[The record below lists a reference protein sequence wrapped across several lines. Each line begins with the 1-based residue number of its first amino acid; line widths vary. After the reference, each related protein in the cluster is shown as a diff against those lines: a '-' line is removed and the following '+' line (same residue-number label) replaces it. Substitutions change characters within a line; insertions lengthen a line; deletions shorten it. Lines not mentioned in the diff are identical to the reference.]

1 VFGLKE
7 APRLWYLAARKRCQ
21 EAGFEELHTAKSTF
35 VVRNSD
41 GTPAGMLVLHVDDGC
56 WAGEGPAF
64 AKAQKRLRGLLNMGK
79 EESGDFVALGRHVTQ
94 RSDGSIHLHQ
104 DEYIKQVTTIYIPK
118 ERRSQPESPVTDDE
132 RKWFEEHLEKRLED
146 LERKVGGMVT
156 WQGLGTVALILVALT
171 TLIVTLAGAR

>member
-1 VFGLKE
+1 MKE

-79 EESGDFVALGRHVTQ
+79 EESGDFVFLGQHVTQ

-104 DEYIKQVTTIYIPK
+104 DEYIKQVTTVYIPK
-118 ERRSQPESPVTDDE
+118 ERHSQPESPVTEDE
-132 RKWFEEHLEKRLED
+132 GKALRALLGKLIWVARQLCRRSPIMCPICSD
-146 LERKVGGMVT
+146 
-156 WQGLGTVALILVALT
+156 GLPLHELPI
-171 TLIVTLAGAR
+171 